1 MFAFKRIIPLMNR
14 VVVKRMEMPEKS
26 AGGIFLNTNKET
38 ESVIGEVI
46 AVGKG
51 QLDGSGKLQP
61 VMVNVGDNVLLPNYG
76 GQVVEMGEDKLQIFR
91 DSDILGIIEI

>member
-26 AGGIFLNTNKET
+26 AGGILLQANKSE
-38 ESVIGEVI
+38 ESVIGEVM

-51 QLDGSGKLQP
+51 QLDGKGNLQP
-61 VMVNVGDNVLLPNYG
+61 VKLDVGEHVLLPNYG
-76 GQVVEMGEDKLQIFR
+76 GQIIEMGEDKF
-91 DSDILGIIEI
+91 